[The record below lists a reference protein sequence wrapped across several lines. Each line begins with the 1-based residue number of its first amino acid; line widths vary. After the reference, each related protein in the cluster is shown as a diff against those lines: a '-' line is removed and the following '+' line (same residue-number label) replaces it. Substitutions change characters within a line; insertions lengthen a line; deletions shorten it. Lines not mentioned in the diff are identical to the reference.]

1 MSIGI
6 ILKINCTISG
16 TVHIFFLKKSYLS
29 PRCPKL
35 HNFFFLVQFFHN
47 IYLSNGLGVTIGTPS
62 WPKLKK
68 CVKKV
73 LFCLSQ
79 ICKYLGYPPLG
90 GAFVS
95 KFWPWRPLSNFISLC
110 IHVDY
115 TLFKFQGKIFIG
127 DVTVTVTVF
136 VTVVRN
142 KIWKLAQIWENSYKT
157 GSENFSEFFFLTYLK
172 VRW

>member
-1 MSIGI
+1 MFKC
-6 ILKINCTISG
+6 LHNHHFHHCHYHMINCTISR

-35 HNFFFLVQFFHN
+35 QKKNFLVQFFHN

-95 KFWPWRPLSNFISLC
+95 KFWP
-110 IHVDY
+110 
-115 TLFKFQGKIFIG
+115 
-127 DVTVTVTVF
+127 
-136 VTVVRN
+136 
-142 KIWKLAQIWENSYKT
+142 
-157 GSENFSEFFFLTYLK
+157 
-172 VRW
+172 

>member
-1 MSIGI
+1 MERSIF
-6 ILKINCTISG
+6 
-16 TVHIFFLKKSYLS
+16 FFLKSHIS
-29 PRCPKL
+29 VPGAP
-35 HNFFFLVQFFHN
+35 NFTIFFLVQFFHN

-136 VTVVRN
+136 VTVVPN
-142 KIWKLAQIWENSYKT
+142 KIGKLAQIWENSYKT
-157 GSENFSEFFFLTYLK
+157 GSENFSEKT
-172 VRW
+172 

>member
-1 MSIGI
+1 MDAYHPDTLCGTVWDASWPKNPPKRTLFLVKMTRNGVFW
-6 ILKINCTISG
+6 LFSPAGWLHMINCTINP

-95 KFWPWRPLSNFISLC
+95 KFWP
-110 IHVDY
+110 
-115 TLFKFQGKIFIG
+115 
-127 DVTVTVTVF
+127 
-136 VTVVRN
+136 
-142 KIWKLAQIWENSYKT
+142 
-157 GSENFSEFFFLTYLK
+157 
-172 VRW
+172 

>member
-1 MSIGI
+1 MFLASQDTQEVMLVTQSALADFTDASLP
-6 ILKINCTISG
+6 LKQAEGGELLPTHPSTPKDDVNENGNDGKHLERKVNMINCTISG

-35 HNFFFLVQFFHN
+35 QKKIFLVQFFHN

-79 ICKYLGYPPLG
+79 ICKYFGYPPLG

-95 KFWPWRPLSNFISLC
+95 KFWP
-110 IHVDY
+110 
-115 TLFKFQGKIFIG
+115 
-127 DVTVTVTVF
+127 
-136 VTVVRN
+136 
-142 KIWKLAQIWENSYKT
+142 
-157 GSENFSEFFFLTYLK
+157 
-172 VRW
+172 